1 MKDEV
6 LRSIAKTE
14 ATVQVLLTYFLEF
27 NIDQKDQYIKDSIN
41 SNVKEIAETIYQ
53 RLKNS

>member
-14 ATVQVLLTYFLEF
+14 ATVQVLLTHFLEI
-27 NIDQKDQYIKDSIN
+27 NIDQKDQFIKDSIKA
-41 SNVKEIAETIYQ
+41 NVKEIAETIYQ

>member
-14 ATVQVLLTYFLEF
+14 ATVQVLLTHFLEI
-27 NIDQKDQYIKDSIN
+27 NIDRRDQHVKDMIN